1 MASDRADLEAIY
13 RRWPTGKLVLA
24 STRDADQYDAAALPI
39 MQRVLDE
46 RGLSPEELACAVVD
60 IDGPDLSR
68 VTGWLA
74 FFIFQVVIGAT
85 TELLVAFLGPADSRA
100 RLAWSIVGIAL
111 SLYGFWCAALLIR
124 RRPLAPTHAR
134 LWILLNVSVT
144 LIAAALAFLANEHSV
159 DEPTLTAALRSLF
172 FAAVWLR
179 YLSASK
185 RVAAVYTSG
194 PT

>member
-1 MASDRADLEAIY
+1 
-13 RRWPTGKLVLA
+13 
-24 STRDADQYDAAALPI
+24 

-46 RGLSPEELACAVVD
+46 RGLSPEEVARAVAD

-74 FFIFQVVIGAT
+74 FFIFQVLIAAT
-85 TELLVAFLGPADSRA
+85 AQLLFALFAPAGSPA
-100 RLAWSIVGIAL
+100 RLAESIVGIAV

-134 LWILLNVSVT
+134 LWMLLNLSAT
-144 LIAAALAFLANEHSV
+144 LIAAALAFLANDNSV

-172 FAAVWLR
+172 FAAIWLR

-185 RVAAVYTSG
+185 RVAVVYTNR
-194 PT
+194 PA

>member
-1 MASDRADLEAIY
+1 MARDPADLEAIY
-13 RRWPTGKLVLA
+13 RRWPTEKLVRA
-24 STRDADQYDAAALPI
+24 STREADQYDAATLPI

-46 RGLSPEELACAVVD
+46 RGLSPEELSRSVAEA
-60 IDGPDLSR
+60 DGPDLSR

-74 FFIFQVVIGAT
+74 FFIFQVVMGAT
-85 TELLVAFLGPADSRA
+85 AELLFAFLELADSPA
-100 RLAWSIVGIAL
+100 RLAGSIVGMAL

-134 LWILLNVSVT
+134 LWMLLNLSAT

-172 FAAVWLR
+172 FAAIWLR

-185 RVAAVYTSG
+185 RVAAVYTASA
-194 PT
+194 